1 MSESSGPASSF
12 NYLTISINGL
22 NEYIAG
28 RLPWAGVTVAIILF
42 SSKLFITL
50 AACGF
55 DNSVDSVKSGVS
67 NINFEKRK
75 S

>member
-1 MSESSGPASSF
+1 LSESSGPASSF

-28 RLPWAGVTVAIILF
+28 RLPWAGVTVAIIYFRASFL
-42 SSKLFITL
+42 SPWRHVVLTI
-50 AACGF
+50 
-55 DNSVDSVKSGVS
+55 SVDSVKFGVS
-67 NINFEKRK
+67 NINFENRK